1 LKPPATG
8 KYLTAC
14 SVTHGFREIISFPKT
29 PYFSVV
35 KLIIRKVDILVGP
48 SGRDSI
54 FEVIGLAVSA
64 RGGAVPITKLFASLK
79 VHVAEIFEFA

>member
-1 LKPPATG
+1 M
-8 KYLTAC
+8 
-14 SVTHGFREIISFPKT
+14 
-29 PYFSVV
+29 V

-54 FEVIGLAVSA
+54 FEVIGLAVNYA